1 MLTRTFCRKHTGE
14 RPFQC
19 HCQRRFSRLDNLR
32 QHAQTV
38 HVNEDIPFDSLAA
51 TGTRY
56 QRQIRTD
63 RVQRGGRA
71 RASTAGSVGAPARG
85 HSKSLSTSSIAS
97 ISSIGSGYSTRDD
110 IRRRPPPLVMATD
123 PNARLSVESYHSVG
137 SAQFSYRGASP
148 SDYSTPTSATF
159 STGQSSPHWGSGIG
173 SPATAYSR
181 SHAMYPSGSRT
192 PGRRLSVPSVSGGN
206 PFHSPHGATGHL
218 GRPLFGSG
226 SLNAS
231 NSATLAS
238 PGGSYLASPTT
249 STASGWSRRESVT
262 SNAEEAWRRRTWH
275 PDNSSFTN
283 PGSRLS
289 QVITSSQISPAHE
302 PLPALNSNGP
312 PQQQQ
317 NVRLPGIDS
326 LLPKPGQQMSPP
338 PGPPSPRS
346 AEYERRAR
354 IPLLPS
360 ASISDERRNMP
371 QWEMG
376 LHRGLTRLDIN
387 NSTPPP
393 PPRDGAGA
401 WANEVHQ
408 AMQARVEQPQQAP
421 RPQLTVRF
429 DTQPQVARRP
439 QPPPHAM
446 SVGPPR
452 GHHHTVSAPLMASN
466 IRESKRHGWY
476 NGPSTVHED
485 RVLEGRPPH
494 VDRMAH
500 PNLHAFT
507 GFPGRDEAERRMP
520 DNADSRRFDA
530 LVAVATSEGSTATA
544 C

>member
-1 MLTRTFCRKHTGE
+1 MLIRVIIRKHTGE

-71 RASTAGSVGAPARG
+71 RASTAGSAGAPARG

-97 ISSIGSGYSTRDD
+97 ISSIGSSYSTRDD

-123 PNARLSVESYHSVG
+123 PNARLSIESYHSVG

-159 STGQSSPHWGSGIG
+159 STGQSSPHWGSGVG
-173 SPATAYSR
+173 SPATSYSR
-181 SHAMYPSGSRT
+181 AHGMYPSGSRT
-192 PGRRLSVPSVSGGN
+192 PGRRLSVPSGGN
-206 PFHSPHGATGHL
+206 PFHSPHGGNGNL

-226 SLNAS
+226 SINAS
-231 NSATLAS
+231 NAAALAS
-238 PGGSYLASPTT
+238 PGGYLASPTA
-249 STASGWSRRESVT
+249 STASGYSRRDSAT
-262 SNAEEAWRRRTWH
+262 SAAEEAWRRRTWH
-275 PDNSSFTN
+275 PESSNFTT

-289 QVITSSQISPAHE
+289 QVITSSQIDPPHE
-302 PLPALNSNGP
+302 PLPALKSNGP
-312 PQQQQ
+312 QQQT
-317 NVRLPGIDS
+317 VRLPGIDS
-326 LLPKPGQQMSPP
+326 LLPKPGQQLSPP
-338 PGPPSPRS
+338 PGPPSPRA

-354 IPLLPS
+354 VPLLPS
-360 ASISDERRNMP
+360 VNISDERRSMP

-387 NSTPPP
+387 NTTPPP
-393 PPRDGAGA
+393 PQRDGAGA
-401 WANEVHQ
+401 WASEVHQ
-408 AMQARVEQPQQAP
+408 AMQARVEQPPQPP

-429 DTQPQVARRP
+429 EPEPQVVGRA
-439 QPPPHAM
+439 PPHYVM
-446 SVGPPR
+446 SNEPPR
-452 GHHHTVSAPLMASN
+452 GHHHTMSAPLIN
-466 IRESKRHGWY
+466 NNRENRRHGWY

-485 RVLEGRPPH
+485 KVLEGRPPH

-500 PNLHAFT
+500 PNLHAFA
-507 GFPGRDEAERRMP
+507 GFPSREDPERRRP